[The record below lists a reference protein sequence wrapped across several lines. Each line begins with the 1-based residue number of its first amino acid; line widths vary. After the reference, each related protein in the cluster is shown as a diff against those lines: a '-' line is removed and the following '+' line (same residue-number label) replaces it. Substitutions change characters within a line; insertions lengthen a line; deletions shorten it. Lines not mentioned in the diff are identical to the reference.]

1 MTEGFDASCDRVFS
15 GFSVACAG
23 LVLDVHLLMFF
34 FTNLRS
40 KVKNTES

>member
-1 MTEGFDASCDRVFS
+1 MTEGFDASCDRFFS
-15 GFSVACAG
+15 GFSVGC
-23 LVLDVHLLMFF
+23 VLDVHLLMFF